1 MPGKGML
8 IVPYL
13 DSTHAVTKIHH
24 DYQVLYRF
32 DR

>member
-13 DSTHAVTKIHH
+13 DSTHAATKMLHS
-24 DYQVLYRF
+24 YQVLYRF

>member
-13 DSTHAVTKIHH
+13 DSTHAVTKMHH
-24 DYQVLYRF
+24 GYQVLYRF